1 MIPHAVLLLSTSPTY
16 KSKPM
21 SAASLPLM
29 QPVRRAGTW
38 VSVAALMV
46 LVCFLDSTWLAQRM
60 PHGQWAANL
69 IMIAYFVW
77 MYRDAP
83 PRLRALMKYGVVVA
97 TVGEVFFSLVVGM
110 YEYRLANVPIYVP
123 PGHSILYGAVYYM
136 VREPFMLRHQ
146 RVIMPLMAAAGLL
159 YAGSWLVLHND
170 VYGAL
175 CTLLFVILIVKNAD
189 SRYFFLTM
197 FLFVAYLE
205 QVGTR
210 FEAWYWHSA
219 LLDKYTWLP
228 SGNPPSGI
236 SVFYFG
242 FDVTCLLA
250 YLTRRKDVKAR
261 YKRLKAR
268 REESV
273 EAPPEAG
280 LMTT

>member
-1 MIPHAVLLLSTSPTY
+1 MSP
-16 KSKPM
+16 PF
-21 SAASLPLM
+21 
-29 QPVRRAGTW
+29 RRAGTW
-38 VSVAALMV
+38 LSIAALMV
-46 LVCFLDSTWLAQRM
+46 LICFFDSTLFAQHFA
-60 PHGQWAANL
+60 HGQWLSNA

-97 TVGEVFFSLVVGM
+97 TVGEVFFSLIVGM

-123 PGHSILYGAVYYM
+123 PGHSILYGAVYYF
-136 VREPFMLRHQ
+136 VREP
-146 RVIMPLMAAAGLL
+146 VILKKRQLVEGVMFALSLA
-159 YAGSWLVLHND
+159 YTVFWLVTQSD

-175 CTLLFVILIVKNAD
+175 CSALFVVLVVKSGE
-189 SRYFFLTM
+189 SRSFFLAM
-197 FLFVAYLE
+197 FLFVAFLE

-210 FEAWYWHSA
+210 FEAWYWHRE
-219 LLDKYTWLP
+219 LLDRISWIP

-250 YLTRRKDVKAR
+250 YLTRNKELKAR

-268 REESV
+268 QQEPAAAHGLSA
-273 EAPPEAG
+273 APTA
-280 LMTT
+280 